1 MVWQRIDDQ
10 FGVSQKVIRIPRK
23 RRQQCVGLWLLATNY
38 SVRAL
43 TDGVLEAH
51 ELEELDARP
60 TDIAELVRVGMWHGP
75 QHSCGRCPRPPKGGV
90 VIHDFLI
97 YNKSRSQ
104 VEAEREKERVRK
116 NAYRASTRS
125 PDGTPD
131 GTPDGR
137 EAESEHPVPSR
148 PVPSRPLLT
157 DITPDPLSSPVGD
170 GPGSGLDAGEVV
182 QQKAKRA
189 GIKSLAKVRA
199 QLADVV
205 GDITPS
211 GAVELVDA
219 ITKKAKGEIKS
230 VDAYVATVCR
240 NSPQEVLWDY
250 EHLDIGAVA

>member
-51 ELEELDARP
+51 ELDELDARP

-90 VIHDFLI
+90 VVHDFLV

-116 NAYRASTRS
+116 NVYGDLAVHL
-125 PDGTPD
+125 D
-131 GTPDGR
+131 
-137 EAESEHPVPSR
+137 
-148 PVPSRPLLT
+148 
-157 DITPDPLSSPVGD
+157 D
-170 GPGSGLDAGEVV
+170 GPLDDNGRDLVGL
-182 QQKAKRA
+182 R
-189 GIKSLAKVRA
+189 LAYLQAEEAAR
-199 QLADVV
+199 
-205 GDITPS
+205 G
-211 GAVELVDA
+211 
-219 ITKKAKGEIKS
+219 
-230 VDAYVATVCR
+230 
-240 NSPQEVLWDY
+240 
-250 EHLDIGAVA
+250 